1 MCSATV
7 VPGCIT
13 KVFKVLVLFVFV
25 YLFVVLFCLLVLTQ
39 NRVQGRT
46 LRKERK
52 EKITL
57 INARSDA
64 SRRPHLKG
72 FWRVRTV
79 GMQRHF
85 FPGEKGKSLLLFS
98 LPAALLPSHS
108 FYLSPHRSSQNS
120 YRWAETLIEGTH
132 PVLCKVRVHSL
143 LWEMIHTELNVSTEG
158 F

>member
-72 FWRVRTV
+72 F
-79 GMQRHF
+79 
-85 FPGEKGKSLLLFS
+85 
-98 LPAALLPSHS
+98 
-108 FYLSPHRSSQNS
+108 
-120 YRWAETLIEGTH
+120 
-132 PVLCKVRVHSL
+132 
-143 LWEMIHTELNVSTEG
+143 
-158 F
+158 